1 MARITVLARQAFF
14 LLTPFTGRRRRS
26 RRRCR
31 LTFVGA
37 AGREK
42 LVQDVK
48 LEAVQ
53 VNVRVARRVEAAEAP
68 ERGSARLLELESR
81 SPISTEGGTS
91 GNVPIGR
98 LQQDNPKRV
107 LGDGQLVPQKHV
119 ALVVRAKGQRDRVE
133 ALRVRLV
140 VGHQQDDADEDHP
153 SPRRAFQT

>member
-42 LVQDVK
+42 LVKDVK

-53 VNVRVARRVEAAEAP
+53 VNVREARRVETAEAP

-91 GNVPIGR
+91 VTCQSDDSNKTTPSAC
-98 LQQDNPKRV
+98 LDEQQFVAKRV
-107 LGDGQLVPQKHV
+107 VHV
-119 ALVVRAKGQRDRVE
+119 VHAEGHRDQVE
-133 ALRVRLV
+133 ALRASLV
-140 VGHQQDDADEDHP
+140 VGHQRGDADQNP
-153 SPRRAFQT
+153 PNP

>member
-31 LTFVGA
+31 ITFVGA
-37 AGREK
+37 AGRER

-91 GNVPIGR
+91 VTC
-98 LQQDNPKRV
+98 QS
-107 LGDGQLVPQKHV
+107 
-119 ALVVRAKGQRDRVE
+119 
-133 ALRVRLV
+133 
-140 VGHQQDDADEDHP
+140 DDSNKTTP
-153 SPRRAFQT
+153 SAYLEKSHLFLKNMSP